1 MEGILLFT
9 TIVVIVFGVLQIVLF
24 FKLWGMT
31 NNVSRM
37 RMMMEEHLNNMD
49 NNSIELKD
57 NKGYK
62 GIKVEDLVVELK
74 TERQMKVTNII
85 DGKYECKLAGGIAP
99 VGLFNRNEIELF
111 DTFYKK

>member
-1 MEGILLFT
+1 MVINILSIILL
-9 TIVVIVFGVLQIVLF
+9 VFGVLQIILF

-31 NNVSRM
+31 NDISRM
-37 RMMMEEHLNNMD
+37 RSIMEEHLNNID

>member
-1 MEGILLFT
+1 MMINILSIILL
-9 TIVVIVFGVLQIVLF
+9 VFGVLQIILF

-31 NNVSRM
+31 NDISRM
-37 RMMMEEHLNNMD
+37 RSIMEEHLNNID

-57 NKGYK
+57 NK